1 MWKRILSC
9 DGKFLNFSCSNFL
22 KCPIFPIWFWNW
34 EKWGISKNEHLINL
48 KTENEPKMKFVDFGA
63 FQKIEK
69 KGLFSRIQLSQ
80 GKPAVIEKFVF
91 WILWD
96 SISFVKIS
104 MSNQKFYIVSKL
116 CNWLL
121 KGKYS
126 YSQSEYELFMG
137 KKEAPLLDTDL

>member
-1 MWKRILSC
+1 MI
-9 DGKFLNFSCSNFL
+9 NFKSGSGWAGGQSYV
-22 KCPIFPIWFWNW
+22 P
-34 EKWGISKNEHLINL
+34 ES
-48 KTENEPKMKFVDFGA
+48 
-63 FQKIEK
+63 
-69 KGLFSRIQLSQ
+69 GLFSRIQLSQ

-91 WILWD
+91 WIQWD